1 MKKYSKYLED
11 KAREEYEAGI
21 PFPYTQCADCNEY
34 REVIE
39 LMSKWMSIGG
49 FQQKTPQK
57 IIKEFRATMKRAN
70 KVIRLNK
77 AYRRDNEDVEF
88 FKEA

>member
-1 MKKYSKYLED
+1 MRKYTEYLED
-11 KAREEYEAGI
+11 KAREEEESRL
-21 PFPYTQCADCNEY
+21 PFPYTYCEYCNEY

-39 LMSKWMSIGG
+39 LMMKWMSIGG

-57 IIKEFRATMKRAN
+57 VIKEFRATMNRAN

-77 AYRRDNEDVEF
+77 KCRPPHGVFDEDE
-88 FKEA
+88 